1 MALVG
6 SREELTTDSNQGLH
20 KTFKNAVK
28 LGVLFMV
35 LVLFV
40 STRDFKDELQ
50 LQSRLKETFSGIK
63 FDGVQLLMQ
72 VCHHTVK
79 QRKYKRR

>member
-40 STRDFKDELQ
+40 STRDFRDELQ

-72 VCHHTVK
+72 VGLPTP
-79 QRKYKRR
+79 